1 MDSFIIIGMVASGLF
16 FGPDNRIALHLAM
29 ETRISARP
37 WQPGGSDNRIALH
50 LAMETARFLRA
61 EIHV

>member
-1 MDSFIIIGMVASGLF
+1 MVASGLF